1 MSKRRFG
8 VSVSRGVAESLDAI
22 ANSLGVDRSSLVEIA
37 LRGLLEDFT
46 HHIVPHNCVAL
57 IVNVCDKDPEEAL
70 SLMESYRELGVT
82 QLHSHTGEKCLQILL
97 VTGPNSVISDLYSKL
112 SKLKGCRSKYIPLH
126 DIGDIGGSGVSTRS
140 S

>member
-8 VSVSRGVAESLDAI
+8 VSVSRGVAESLDVI
-22 ANSLGVDRSSLVEIA
+22 ANSLGLDRSSLVEIA

-46 HHIVPHNCVAL
+46 HHIVPHRCVAL
-57 IVNVCDKDPEEAL
+57 IVNVCDKDPGEAA
-70 SLMESYRELGVT
+70 SLVESYRELGIT

-97 VTGPNSVISDLYSKL
+97 VTGPSSVISDLYSKL
-112 SKLKGCRSKYIPLH
+112 AKLKGCRSKYIPLH
-126 DIGDIGGSGVSTRS
+126 DIRDVEENRGSSGS